1 MKNKA
6 EYKGS
11 GAGISYASKDSRT
24 ALNQKGLTP
33 DFKPS
38 VKDKAD
44 STTKSAVAEGT
55 IHITDKEKQKQDIAK
70 LNRDTKDTLNQ
81 LSEIF
86 DKKKVEEKQELMG
99 MIGKYGNQAIHR
111 YAERKGWKD
120 GSTEKILLHGAFGAL
135 MSDMTGGSARTGA
148 LSGGIS
154 EYVMGY
160 LTKTKG
166 EDWVQDHPDTV
177 QWIGAGVGAVIGNL
191 SDADMAESLDVAL
204 AATKWNKLAYE
215 RITSYRVKELL
226 YKATGKQM
234 TDKEIEGLL
243 GDIVAMVKELDP
255 KAAQSDYWE
264 YGNTEAENAVI
275 KGLKEHNIS
284 EENIE
289 AFMDEYKKVYREA
302 AREEIEL
309 FKKKTGMDLSEDLM
323 NHSEKGKTFDLPSII
338 VTANRVHPL
347 LEECEHSDMY
357 EARRDLER
365 NLEAEL
371 AESRW
376 SMATKWALKSP
387 GGALSIYSNLKNI
400 GFTGAVVA
408 EKTIDVPI
416 AAKFLIYSIEG
427 SGKPLSFE
435 QGSDVSRNIEE
446 SDVLA
451 DKVKKLSKTLKP
463 GEKKYF
469 YSSMDFN
476 GTNKYLP
483 VPRDQQLAYGKV
495 KLAIGIEKDIHG
507 NIFYSGEVGDTYNFD
522 WHDLSYSNYR
532 DEHIKLIMN
541 NVAEIYQVVGA
552 LQPFNWTASIKGK
565 VQEG

>member
-1 MKNKA
+1 MGLSFNTDKNARYNERGVTPAVSTGSKEKA
-6 EYKGS
+6 S
-11 GAGISYASKDSRT
+11 
-24 ALNQKGLTP
+24 
-33 DFKPS
+33 S
-38 VKDKAD
+38 V
-44 STTKSAVAEGT
+44 TRSAVAKGT
-55 IHITDKEKQKQDIAK
+55 ITITDKEKQKQDIAK

-135 MSDMTGGSARTGA
+135 MSDMAGGSAMTGA
-148 LSGGIS
+148 LSGGIT

-166 EDWVQDHPDTV
+166 EDWVQKHPDTV
-177 QWIGAGVGAVIGNL
+177 QWIGAGVGAVVGNL
-191 SDADMAESLDVAL
+191 ADADMAESLDVAL

-215 RITSYRVKELL
+215 RITSSRVKELL

-275 KGLKEHNIS
+275 KCLKEHNIS

-289 AFMDEYKKVYREA
+289 AFMDEYKKVYLEA

-309 FKKKTGMDLSEDLM
+309 FKKKTGMDLGKELM
-323 NHSEKGKTFDLPSII
+323 NHSEKGKTFDLPSIM

-376 SMATKWALKSP
+376 SMATK
-387 GGALSIYSNLKNI
+387 
-400 GFTGAVVA
+400 
-408 EKTIDVPI
+408 
-416 AAKFLIYSIEG
+416 
-427 SGKPLSFE
+427 
-435 QGSDVSRNIEE
+435 
-446 SDVLA
+446 
-451 DKVKKLSKTLKP
+451 
-463 GEKKYF
+463 
-469 YSSMDFN
+469 
-476 GTNKYLP
+476 
-483 VPRDQQLAYGKV
+483 
-495 KLAIGIEKDIHG
+495 
-507 NIFYSGEVGDTYNFD
+507 
-522 WHDLSYSNYR
+522 
-532 DEHIKLIMN
+532 
-541 NVAEIYQVVGA
+541 
-552 LQPFNWTASIKGK
+552 
-565 VQEG
+565 